1 MAKRKKQTTNPLTPV
16 ALLGAT
22 WLATKA
28 ASIVFEKATGK
39 PAPIKGK
46 DKDDIDPLRN
56 LIWTLGLTAVVALT
70 EVVITNLLEDDEK
83 K

>member
-1 MAKRKKQTTNPLTPV
+1 MAKQKKPTTNPLTPV

-22 WLATKA
+22 WLATKT
-28 ASIVFEKATGK
+28 ASIVFEKSTGK

-46 DKDDIDPLRN
+46 AKEDIDALRN

-70 EVVITNLLEDDEK
+70 EVVITNLLEDEK
-83 K
+83 E